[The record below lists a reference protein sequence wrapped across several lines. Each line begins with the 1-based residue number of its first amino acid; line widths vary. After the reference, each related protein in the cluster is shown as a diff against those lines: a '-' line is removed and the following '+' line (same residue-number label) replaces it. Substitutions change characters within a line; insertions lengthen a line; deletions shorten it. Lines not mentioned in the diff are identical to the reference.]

1 MAKIKGICRNIDGC
15 DLAAEKVEQ
24 EKEKTE
30 FFCEECG
37 KPLCPIEDKKK
48 SKPKNY
54 LPLIIVGVIA
64 GVAIIAGC
72 IFAFS
77 GGSNEDPQ
85 LVATD
90 TVPANEVATEPD
102 TVIKRDTVVVRDTI
116 VQNNTV
122 TTNEKVTTKTVVS
135 TTAPA
140 KSNVSS
146 NSGGSGTLR
155 LGFANYTG
163 ATKSGRAH
171 GQGRMVFT
179 SSHIIDSRD
188 SKGRV
193 ADAGDYVIGEWNNGN
208 LVQGRWYG
216 ADGNV
221 KGSII
226 IGM

>member
-1 MAKIKGICRNIDGC
+1 MERKGICKNVGVCSKANKIQIITDDDADFVC
-15 DLAAEKVEQ
+15 P
-24 EKEKTE
+24 
-30 FFCEECG
+30 ECG
-37 KPLCPIEDKKK
+37 EELQPFVEEKPVEKKPI
-48 SKPKNY
+48 
-54 LPLIIVGVIA
+54 PLIIA
-64 GVAIIAGC
+64 AVAIFIAIVVGC

-77 GGSNEDPQ
+77 GGSNEEPQ
-85 LVATD
+85 LVAND
-90 TVPANEVATEPD
+90 TVSAIDVTTEPD

-140 KSNVSS
+140 KSKASS
-146 NSGGSGTLR
+146 NSGSGTLR
-155 LGFANYTG
+155 LGYANYTG
-163 ATKSGRAH
+163 ATKNGRAH

-221 KGSII
+221 KSSII